1 MLKNLTKC
9 SFEQVLII
17 EYFRGLVDSH
27 SQSLTAPS
35 LHPRSSYLTPPP
47 PHANMDSVSKALA
60 LELPPGV
67 PNTYANRAEY
77 GEVRLSTVY
86 HRAAGRPSKQAKN

>member
-1 MLKNLTKC
+1 
-9 SFEQVLII
+9 
-17 EYFRGLVDSH
+17 
-27 SQSLTAPS
+27 
-35 LHPRSSYLTPPP
+35 
-47 PHANMDSVSKALA
+47 MDSVSKALA

-86 HRAAGRPSKQAKN
+86 NRAAGQPSEQAKN